1 MSTGRRRGI
10 IEGNNVR
17 KMHPVQR
24 PYVGRRPQ
32 GNKSRHAEKVSYVNI
47 LYTVFLAAAAC
58 MVLWS
63 CVNYLQLQAETTSR
77 MKHIASLETQLENL
91 RKENDDHYTRI
102 MTSVNLDYIRD
113 VAVNEL
119 GMVYAG
125 PDQVVL
131 YDNGTDDYVRQNEEI
146 PSDTS
151 SLKDKILG
159 KDGE

>member
-24 PYVGRRPQ
+24 PYVGRQPQ

>member
-146 PSDTS
+146 PSDYS

>member
-1 MSTGRRRGI
+1 
-10 IEGNNVR
+10 
-17 KMHPVQR
+17 MHPVQR